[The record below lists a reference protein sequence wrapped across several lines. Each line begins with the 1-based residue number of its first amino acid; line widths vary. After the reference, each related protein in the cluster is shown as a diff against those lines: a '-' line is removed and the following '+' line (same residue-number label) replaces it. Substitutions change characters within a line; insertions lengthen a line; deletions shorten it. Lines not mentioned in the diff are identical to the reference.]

1 MESCA
6 VVEVKVTL
14 LCWIEQGEKRFVDLH
29 LAALDS
35 FSLFVEH
42 HLTSA
47 LISDFCRE
55 ALDRLR
61 SEEIFDLNEKVFVV
75 FNDGFPDIS
84 FIDS

>member
-1 MESCA
+1 M
-6 VVEVKVTL
+6 TL

-35 FSLFVEH
+35 FPLFVEH